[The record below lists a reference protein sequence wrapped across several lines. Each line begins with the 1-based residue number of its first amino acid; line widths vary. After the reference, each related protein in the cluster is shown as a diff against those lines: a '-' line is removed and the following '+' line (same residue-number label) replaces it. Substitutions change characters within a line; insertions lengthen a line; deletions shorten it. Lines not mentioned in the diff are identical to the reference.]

1 MCGFVG
7 YIHGSTAWNHQ
18 TVIEGMMNR
27 IVHRGPDSGG
37 MYSDDKVTLGF
48 RRLSIID
55 LSDNGKQPMYSADG
69 NLVLVFN
76 GEIFNFQELREDLKQ
91 KGHIFHSKTDSEV
104 LIYGYKEYG
113 YDFVKQLRGMF
124 AFAIWD
130 KVNDT
135 MFIARDGFGIKP
147 LYYTTNTTDGS
158 LLFGSEIKSFLAH
171 PAFIKEVNKDALR
184 P

>member
-1 MCGFVG
+1 ML
-7 YIHGSTAWNHQ
+7 T
-18 TVIEGMMNR
+18 E
-27 IVHRGPDSGG
+27 
-37 MYSDDKVTLGF
+37 
-48 RRLSIID
+48 
-55 LSDNGKQPMYSADG
+55 

-147 LYYTTNTTDGS
+147 FVLHDEHNRRR

-184 P
+184 PYLTPQYLSMGETFFSKASTN

>member
-69 NLVLVFN
+69 NLVWC
-76 GEIFNFQELREDLKQ
+76 
-91 KGHIFHSKTDSEV
+91 ST
-104 LIYGYKEYG
+104 
-113 YDFVKQLRGMF
+113 VKSSTSRSC
-124 AFAIWD
+124 AKI
-130 KVNDT
+130 
-135 MFIARDGFGIKP
+135 
-147 LYYTTNTTDGS
+147 
-158 LLFGSEIKSFLAH
+158 
-171 PAFIKEVNKDALR
+171 
-184 P
+184 

>member
-55 LSDNGKQPMYSADG
+55 LSDNGKQSGG
-69 NLVLVFN
+69 NVYEKGFKSNSNLCHCSTGVF
-76 GEIFNFQELREDLKQ
+76 LR
-91 KGHIFHSKTDSEV
+91 
-104 LIYGYKEYG
+104 IYI
-113 YDFVKQLRGMF
+113 D
-124 AFAIWD
+124 
-130 KVNDT
+130 
-135 MFIARDGFGIKP
+135 
-147 LYYTTNTTDGS
+147 
-158 LLFGSEIKSFLAH
+158 
-171 PAFIKEVNKDALR
+171 
-184 P
+184 